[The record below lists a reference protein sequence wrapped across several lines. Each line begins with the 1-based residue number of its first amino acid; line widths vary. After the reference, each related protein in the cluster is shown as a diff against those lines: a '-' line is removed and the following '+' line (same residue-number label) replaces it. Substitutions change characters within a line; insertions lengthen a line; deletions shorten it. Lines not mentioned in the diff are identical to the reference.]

1 MDNQQNAVLVLPL
14 PQVVYESARPL
25 PDRREHDQ
33 GTDTLVGAPVC
44 HQITTLTR
52 WQVIGREELLP
63 EALDTVLEILTEDP
77 TEINPIN
84 ETRPVGDILGNL
96 LADTL
101 FPRRGPA
108 DTRPIEGRMPIDL
121 AVLVDQAPLATRR
134 TQAAV
139 RNEGTAVLLNEV
151 VDIATALSSEGAAVL
166 LNEVTDVAPALP
178 SEGAV
183 VLLNGGTG
191 VATVLSKGT
200 DVAEVPLNEGV
211 GALPSE
217 GARTGTQTLQTHR
230 ALTLDLI
237 AQIACP
243 LIITGEDAGEK
254 VLHSPNL
261 RNSVGRRAPH
271 GLISTSNSNGR
282 LSTTNGA
289 VVKSATAS

>member
-101 FPRRGPA
+101 FPRPGPA
-108 DTRPIEGRMPIDL
+108 DTRPIEGRMPMDL

-139 RNEGTAVLLNEV
+139 RNEGT
-151 VDIATALSSEGAAVL
+151 AVL

-211 GALPSE
+211 GALLSE